1 MCFKSL
7 TKHALV
13 LLLGLVCHLLYWFC
27 LEPQREVGHEQ
38 KKIQKKKRPTK
49 MGPIM
54 TGYGHVTL
62 SSAS

>member
-27 LEPQREVGHEQ
+27 LKPQRGWDMSR
-38 KKIQKKKRPTK
+38 KRFRKKKKDPLK
-49 MGPIM
+49 WVP
-54 TGYGHVTL
+54 
-62 SSAS
+62 